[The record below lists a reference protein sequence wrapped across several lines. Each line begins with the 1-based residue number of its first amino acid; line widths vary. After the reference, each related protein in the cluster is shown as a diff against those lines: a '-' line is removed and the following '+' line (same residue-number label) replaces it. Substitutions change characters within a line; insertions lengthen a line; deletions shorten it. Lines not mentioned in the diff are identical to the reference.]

1 MMATRQANATQG
13 EIEKELENSQS
24 KREQWAVSAK
34 KKRIDPDS
42 SFIYPDLE
50 CYSMDFIVNTYRAQ
64 WICTFVKR
72 TSSFVILA
80 NQFLLLNVAPPTC
93 RKYSFNLG

>member
-1 MMATRQANATQG
+1 MMATRHANALQG

-34 KKRIDPDS
+34 KKRIDPNS

-64 WICTFVKR
+64 WICTFA
-72 TSSFVILA
+72 LA
-80 NQFLLLNVAPPTC
+80 AVAFAPLC
-93 RKYSFNLG
+93 KSVFYF